1 MKNKKIKIA
10 PSILACDLTKL
21 ESQIK
26 EAEQG
31 GADLFHIDIMDGQF
45 VPNITFGPHLV
56 GDIDKITD
64 LPLDV
69 HLMIINP
76 GNFIEKF
83 IDAGADNL
91 TLHIES
97 TVHVHRQLEKIKQLG
112 AEAGISLNPGT
123 PISSIS
129 EILDIV
135 DLVLVMSVNPGFG
148 GQKFIKS
155 SIEKIKNLNKIRIEN
170 DYSFQIEVDG
180 GVSENNAEIL
190 VSSGVDILVAGNS
203 IFKSPDIKSAIR
215 NIRGQTEKAC

>member
-21 ESQIK
+21 ASQIK
-26 EAEQG
+26 EAEEG
-31 GADLFHIDIMDGQF
+31 SADLFHIDIMDGQF
-45 VPNITFGPHLV
+45 VPNITFGPHLTA
-56 GDIDKITD
+56 DINKITD

-76 GNFIEKF
+76 GNFIENF
-83 IDAGADNL
+83 IDSGADNL

-97 TVHVHRQLEKIKQLG
+97 TVHVHRHLEKIKTMG
-112 AEAGISLNPGT
+112 ATAGISLNPGT
-123 PISSIS
+123 PISSII

-155 SIEKIKNLNKIRIEN
+155 SLEKIKKLNEIRIEN
-170 DYSFQIEVDG
+170 NYSFQIEVDG
-180 GVSENNAEIL
+180 GVSENNAESL

-215 NIRGQTEKAC
+215 DIRSQAEKAC

>member
-21 ESQIK
+21 ASQIK

-31 GADLFHIDIMDGQF
+31 RADLFHIDIMDGQF

-83 IDAGADNL
+83 INAGADNL

-97 TVHVHRQLEKIKQLG
+97 TVHVHRQLEKIKKLG

-155 SIEKIKNLNKIRIEN
+155 SIEKIKKLNKIRIEN

-215 NIRGQTEKAC
+215 NIRGQAEKAC